1 MEFTSYA
8 DWSVRTAV
16 DLVNSLDAVTGV
28 ESLATVEDLRRFLL
42 DHQVEAPRG
51 LSHRDV
57 TDVRALRA
65 RLRAVF
71 EASDEEQRAGL
82 LNGLLARAGTLPQL
96 TDHDGDWHFHYVPP
110 DVPAARRLAAT
121 AAMALAVVVAEYG
134 NDRLGICQADR
145 CEDVYVDT
153 SRNRSRRYCDDAC
166 ASRMNVAA
174 YRTRQK
180 LQA

>member
-1 MEFTSYA
+1 
-8 DWSVRTAV
+8 
-16 DLVNSLDAVTGV
+16 
-28 ESLATVEDLRRFLL
+28 
-42 DHQVEAPRG
+42 
-51 LSHRDV
+51 
-57 TDVRALRA
+57 
-65 RLRAVF
+65 
-71 EASDEEQRAGL
+71 
-82 LNGLLARAGTLPQL
+82 
-96 TDHDGDWHFHYVPP
+96 
-110 DVPAARRLAAT
+110 
-121 AAMALAVVVAEYG
+121 MALAVVVAEYG